1 MKDEIVGVYGD
12 ASPWLRTAWEH
23 MKQNGKVFR
32 IVETGLGRASVLGI
46 CGIDASGLWV
56 CRVASTQIRD
66 SAFYFVPDQL
76 PGLLIHEMAHYF
88 DRSSDLSGD
97 STALAGFR
105 LYLESLPKR
114 ALSTCRVS
122 ELYADVFLLS
132 VLPTVSTAY
141 WGLLHRL
148 Q

>member
-1 MKDEIVGVYGD
+1 MLAYNILGDGEFSNEVTATPVSLDDVLRSYMEDEIVGVYGD

-66 SAFYFVPDQL
+66 SAFY
-76 PGLLIHEMAHYF
+76 
-88 DRSSDLSGD
+88 
-97 STALAGFR
+97 
-105 LYLESLPKR
+105 
-114 ALSTCRVS
+114 
-122 ELYADVFLLS
+122 
-132 VLPTVSTAY
+132 
-141 WGLLHRL
+141 
-148 Q
+148 